1 MAEKASYPQIPS
13 TVWWGVRK
21 LLHRSP
27 NAVVNER
34 MLGVDLEV
42 QEAAARQ
49 YLAELKRVGI
59 LNDDNKAT
67 PVANKWRHDDTYAEA
82 VQDSLECLS

>member
-13 TVWWGVRK
+13 TVWWGVRR
-21 LLHRSP
+21 LLQRSP
-27 NAVVNER
+27 NAVIDER
-34 MLGVDLEV
+34 TLGVDLEV

-67 PVANKWRHDDTYAEA
+67 P
-82 VQDSLECLS
+82 